1 MTPCCA
7 AGDLHALIGIE
18 SMPNGQVV
26 YNMFGALSSD
36 SSLTNIVTEV
46 KTLVDNVQRA
56 SEAFER
62 FFN

>member
-1 MTPCCA
+1 MFP
-7 AGDLHALIGIE
+7 LSSIGIE

-36 SSLTNIVTEV
+36 SSLTNVVTEI